1 MDQIISK
8 IVVSSVFL
16 VPAFLL
22 ATNNWTIAII
32 ALLVL
37 ISSSYLLKNK
47 ASIQLNRFDWLVIT
61 ALSGYF
67 AINIPIAILDGS
79 TLRYFQGGVR
89 LLLCIPIYLM
99 LSHMTNSHQSI
110 REWLSKGIIVGSVGA
125 CFIAI
130 YQFFIL
136 GVPRVDGFLFS
147 INFAYLSCALTF
159 LAFGFAFQSKLPSL
173 LLVASVLSTFA
184 TVLTFSRGSI
194 LAIPVLLI
202 LGIGLKWSVL
212 NKKKVI
218 WIGVSLVLLSVSS
231 YFISPTIKERV
242 DFTAAEFHSVKQ
254 GDYQSA
260 ESSGTRL
267 YLWKAAIEAYK
278 TSPLIGLPYRD
289 REALNKKLYEQGKV
303 NEYTRNLP
311 RGHAHSQYFEMLA
324 STGSLGIVGIF
335 LMLIVPFMVFIQHY
349 RHTQSIWGYTGA
361 LFVAG
366 FILYCLTEAPL
377 QANLISTFY
386 GFMLATFF
394 AMVRIEK
401 YNQPKI
407 NAEK

>member
-1 MDQIISK
+1 MDKIISK
-8 IVVSSVFL
+8 IVLSSVFL

-22 ATNNWTIAII
+22 STNNWTVVII

-37 ISSSYLLKNK
+37 ISTSYLLKNK
-47 ASIQLNRFDWLVIT
+47 ASIQLNNFDWLVIT
-61 ALSGYF
+61 ALSSYF
-67 AINIPIAILDGS
+67 VINIPIAILDGS

-99 LSHMTNSHQSI
+99 FSHMTNNVQSI
-110 REWLSKGIIVGSVGA
+110 RDWLSKGVILGSVGS
-125 CFIAI
+125 CLIAI

-136 GVPRVDGFLFS
+136 EVPRVDGFLFS
-147 INFAYLSCALTF
+147 INFAYLACALTF
-159 LAFGFAFQSKLPSL
+159 LAFGFAFQSKWPSL
-173 LLVASVLSTFA
+173 LWVASALSAFA
-184 TVLTFSRGSI
+184 TILTFSRGSI
-194 LAIPVLLI
+194 LAIPVLLVLAI
-202 LGIGLKWSVL
+202 CLKWSVL
-212 NKKKVI
+212 NKRRVI
-218 WIGVSLVLLSVSS
+218 WIGVSLVLVSISS
-231 YFISPTIKERV
+231 YYLSSAVKERV
-242 DFTAAEFHSVKQ
+242 DFTFAEFHSVKQ

-289 REALNKKLYEQGKV
+289 REELNKKLYEQGKV

-335 LMLIVPFMVFIQHY
+335 FVLIVPFMVFIQHY
-349 RHTQSIWGYTGA
+349 RNTQSIWGYTGA

-377 QANLISTFY
+377 QANLVSTFY

-407 NAEK
+407 NADK